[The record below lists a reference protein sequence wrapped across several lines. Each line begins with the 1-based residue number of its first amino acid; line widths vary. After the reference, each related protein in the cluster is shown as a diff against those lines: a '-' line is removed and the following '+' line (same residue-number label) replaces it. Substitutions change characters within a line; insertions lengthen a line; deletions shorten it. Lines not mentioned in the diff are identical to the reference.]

1 MPGIAHDG
9 SGAKW
14 DSSHS
19 RGSPNSRLLNNPH
32 LSNLRSR
39 KPRRQKETMANSD
52 DKPALKITL
61 EDLASVEL
69 PAAVPA
75 GNMVPVAAGT
85 KQYGNIAAPADGP
98 AIVTEEKGHIFLQG
112 WFYLGVAGMLGALAG
127 WGICEPFFVDS
138 HTGTAGETDRLIL
151 PFVIMLTCLGLG
163 VAESIVERS
172 AKKAMIRG
180 LLGLALGL
188 VFGFVFDWIANVFF
202 GVGTAIIFSLGV
214 QTAKN
219 PAFWIVRGLAWAVF
233 GVAGGIVYGLVDR
246 SGAKTK
252 YGIFGGLIGAA
263 LGGMVFDP
271 ISFATKTG
279 GVSRAVGFALLGL
292 ATGVAIGIVESALKD
307 RWLYVASGPLAGKQ
321 FILYKPI
328 TTIGSSQSSDIYLF
342 KDTSILPQHGV
353 IELRG
358 AQTFIRSGGPIFV
371 SGAPARNRALQ
382 SGDLIQIGRY
392 AFHFRERQRK

>member
-1 MPGIAHDG
+1 
-9 SGAKW
+9 
-14 DSSHS
+14 
-19 RGSPNSRLLNNPH
+19 
-32 LSNLRSR
+32 
-39 KPRRQKETMANSD
+39 MANSD

-69 PAAVPA
+69 PAAAPA
-75 GNMVPVAAGT
+75 GNMASAAVGT
-85 KQYGNIAAPADGP
+85 KQYGNIATPADGP
-98 AIVTEEKGHIFLQG
+98 TIVTEEKGHIFLQG
-112 WFYLGVAGMLGALAG
+112 WFYLGIAGMLGALIG
-127 WGICEPFFVDS
+127 WAICEPFFIDS
-138 HTGTAGETDRLIL
+138 HTGSHWGNFVIL
-151 PFVIMLTCLGLG
+151 PFVIMFTCLGLG

-172 AKKAMIRG
+172 AKKALIRG

-188 VFGFVFDWIANVFF
+188 VFGFIFDWIANVFF
-202 GVGTAIIFSLGV
+202 GLGTVIIFSLGV

-233 GVAGGIVYGLVDR
+233 GVAGGLVYGLVDR
-246 SGAKTK
+246 SGAKIK

-263 LGGMVFDP
+263 LGGMIFDP

-279 GVSRAVGFALLGL
+279 GVSRAVGFGLLGL

-358 AQTFIRSGGPIFV
+358 AQTFIRSAGPVFV
-371 SGAPARNRALQ
+371 SGAPARNRALT

-392 AFHFRERQRK
+392 AFHFRERQRN

>member
-1 MPGIAHDG
+1 
-9 SGAKW
+9 
-14 DSSHS
+14 
-19 RGSPNSRLLNNPH
+19 
-32 LSNLRSR
+32 
-39 KPRRQKETMANSD
+39 MA
-52 DKPALKITL
+52 
-61 EDLASVEL
+61 
-69 PAAVPA
+69 
-75 GNMVPVAAGT
+75 PVAAGA

-98 AIVTEEKGHIFLQG
+98 AVVTEEKGSIFLQG
-112 WFYLGVAGMLGALAG
+112 WFYLGIAGMVGALAG

-138 HTGTAGETDRLIL
+138 HTGSRWGNIVIL
-151 PFVIMLTCLGLG
+151 PFVIMFTCLGLG
-163 VAESIVERS
+163 VSESIVERS
-172 AKKAMIRG
+172 AKKAMVRG

-188 VFGFVFDWIANVFF
+188 VCGFIFDWIANLFF
-202 GVGTAIIFSLGV
+202 AIGTAIIFSLGV

-233 GVAGGIVYGLVDR
+233 GVAGGLVYGLVDR
-246 SGAKTK
+246 SGTKIK

-342 KDTSILPQHGV
+342 KDTSILPQHGI

-358 AQTFIRSGGPIFV
+358 AQTFIRSAGPIFV

>member
-1 MPGIAHDG
+1 M
-9 SGAKW
+9 K
-14 DSSHS
+14 
-19 RGSPNSRLLNNPH
+19 
-32 LSNLRSR
+32 
-39 KPRRQKETMANSD
+39 KETMASTD

-69 PAAVPA
+69 PVAAPA
-75 GNMVPVAAGT
+75 GNMAPLAAGS

-112 WFYLGVAGMLGALAG
+112 WFYLGLAGVMGALVG
-127 WGICEPFFVDS
+127 WGICEPFFVDVRTEM
-138 HTGTAGETDRLIL
+138 HWGNFLIL
-151 PFVIMLTCLGLG
+151 PFVITFTCLGLG

-172 AKKAMIRG
+172 GKKALLRG
-180 LLGLALGL
+180 LLSLGL
-188 VFGFVFDWIANVFF
+188 GIVFGFIFDRFANLFY
-202 GVGTAIIFSLGV
+202 AIGLGIISALGV
-214 QTAKN
+214 QTNKN
-219 PAFWIVRGLAWAVF
+219 PAFWMVRGIAWAIF
-233 GVAGGIVYGLVDR
+233 GAAAGVVYGLVDR
-246 SGAKTK
+246 SFSKTK
-252 YGIFGGLIGAA
+252 YGVLGGLIGAGMGGA
-263 LGGMVFDP
+263 LFDP
-271 ISFATKTG
+271 ISFLTG
-279 GVSRAVGFALLGL
+279 PGRASVSRGVGFGLLGL

-353 IELRG
+353 IEMRG
-358 AQTFIRSGGPIFV
+358 AQTFVRSNGPVFV

>member
-1 MPGIAHDG
+1 MP
-9 SGAKW
+9 S
-14 DSSHS
+14 
-19 RGSPNSRLLNNPH
+19 
-32 LSNLRSR
+32 
-39 KPRRQKETMANSD
+39 TD
-52 DKPALKITL
+52 DKPTLKITL
-61 EDLASVEL
+61 EDLAGVEM
-69 PAAVPA
+69 PVAAPA
-75 GNMVPVAAGT
+75 GNMVPVAAGA
-85 KQYGNIAAPADGP
+85 KQYGNITAPADGP
-98 AIVTEEKGHIFLQG
+98 AVVAEEKGSIFLQG
-112 WFYLGVAGMLGALAG
+112 WFYLGAAGLLGALAG
-127 WGICEPFFVDS
+127 WGICEPFFIDS
-138 HTGTAGETDRLIL
+138 HTGSRWGNIVIL
-151 PFVIMLTCLGLG
+151 PFVVMLTCLGLG

-172 AKKAMIRG
+172 AKKAMVRG

-188 VFGFVFDWIANVFF
+188 VGGFIFDWIANIFF
-202 GVGTAIIFSLGV
+202 AMGTAIIISLGV

-246 SGAKTK
+246 SGTKMK
-252 YGIFGGLIGAA
+252 YGIFGGLIGSA

-279 GVSRAVGFALLGL
+279 GVSRGVGFALLGL

-321 FILYKPI
+321 FILYKPM

-342 KDTSILPQHGV
+342 KDTSILPQHAI
-353 IELRG
+353 IEMRG
-358 AQTFIRSGGPIFV
+358 AQTFIRSAGPVFV

>member
-1 MPGIAHDG
+1 MP
-9 SGAKW
+9 S
-14 DSSHS
+14 
-19 RGSPNSRLLNNPH
+19 
-32 LSNLRSR
+32 
-39 KPRRQKETMANSD
+39 TD
-52 DKPALKITL
+52 DKPTLKITL
-61 EDLASVEL
+61 EDLAGVEM
-69 PAAVPA
+69 PVAAPA
-75 GNMVPVAAGT
+75 GNMVPVAAGA
-85 KQYGNIAAPADGP
+85 KQYGNITAPADGP
-98 AIVTEEKGHIFLQG
+98 AVVAEEKGSIFLQG
-112 WFYLGVAGMLGALAG
+112 WFYLGAAGLLGALAG
-127 WGICEPFFVDS
+127 WGICEPFFIDS
-138 HTGTAGETDRLIL
+138 HTGSRWGNIVIL
-151 PFVIMLTCLGLG
+151 PFVVMLTCLGLG

-172 AKKAMIRG
+172 AKKAMVRG

-188 VFGFVFDWIANVFF
+188 VGGFIFDWIANGFF
-202 GVGTAIIFSLGV
+202 AMGTAIIVSLGV

-246 SGAKTK
+246 SGTKMK
-252 YGIFGGLIGAA
+252 YGIFGGLIGSA

-279 GVSRAVGFALLGL
+279 GVSRGVGFALLGL

-321 FILYKPI
+321 FILYKPM

-342 KDTSILPQHGV
+342 KDTSILPQHAV
-353 IELRG
+353 IEMRG
-358 AQTFIRSGGPIFV
+358 AQTFIRSAGPVFV
-371 SGAPARNRALQ
+371 SGAPARNRAMQ